1 METLP
6 TDNVTAKVMP
16 AVDTNIRGPFGSA
29 VQGPIPDVP
38 EPAFGSEV
46 AAQDGPSVLGA
57 AAFTDTGAGAR
68 PAVSRHARR
77 ENRPLR
83 RDNPHAAGGSGLPA
97 GDAFRPGNGDPGA
110 KR

>member
-6 TDNVTAKVMP
+6 TINVTAKALP

-46 AAQDGPSVLGA
+46 AAQDGPSVPGA
-57 AAFTDTGAGAR
+57 AAFTDTGSMSEPTKR
-68 PAVSRHARR
+68 QPYSRA
-77 ENRPLR
+77 PSK
-83 RDNPHAAGGSGLPA
+83 G
-97 GDAFRPGNGDPGA
+97 
-110 KR
+110 

>member
-6 TDNVTAKVMP
+6 TVNVI
-16 AVDTNIRGPFGSA
+16 DTNIRGPFGSA

-46 AAQDGPSVLGA
+46 AAQDGPRVPGA

-68 PAVSRHARR
+68 ADRAMREDPSILVSTG
-77 ENRPLR
+77 
-83 RDNPHAAGGSGLPA
+83 AAMVWKPT
-97 GDAFRPGNGDPGA
+97 FQ
-110 KR
+110 KRSTSL

>member
-6 TDNVTAKVMP
+6 TTNVTAKALP

-46 AAQDGPSVLGA
+46 AAAHDRCLVLLIKA
-57 AAFTDTGAGAR
+57 IA
-68 PAVSRHARR
+68 
-77 ENRPLR
+77 
-83 RDNPHAAGGSGLPA
+83 
-97 GDAFRPGNGDPGA
+97 
-110 KR
+110 

>member
-6 TDNVTAKVMP
+6 TVNVTAKAMP

-46 AAQDGPSVLGA
+46 AAQDGPASPVLPPSPTQARVPVLPVRCGKTPASSSASVP
-57 AAFTDTGAGAR
+57 R
-68 PAVSRHARR
+68 
-77 ENRPLR
+77 
-83 RDNPHAAGGSGLPA
+83 
-97 GDAFRPGNGDPGA
+97 
-110 KR
+110 